1 MITVVIPPPESF
13 DNATQQFVYGEGA
26 TLRLEH
32 SLVSLSKWE
41 GKYEKPFISEEKKTG
56 EETLDYIRAMSLD
69 GDIPEETLQK
79 LTPENIREINSYIEA
94 KMTATFFSDDNVK
107 KGGPPPVI
115 TAEIIYQWMVA
126 LQMPIALME
135 TWHLNRLITQ
145 IKVIN
150 RKNEEAAG
158 GKKKKGFTKEDL
170 ANRSALNAKRR
181 AEAEAAR
188 NRA

>member
-41 GKYEKPFISEEKKTG
+41 GKYEKPFISEEKKTA
-56 EETLDYIRAMSLD
+56 EETFDYIKAMSLD
-69 GDIPEETLQK
+69 GEISDEVLKK
-79 LTPENIREINSYIEA
+79 LTPTNIREINEYIEA
-94 KMTATFFSDDNVK
+94 KMTATFFADDTVK
-107 KGGPPPVI
+107 KAGKPPVI

-126 LQMPIALME
+126 LQMPIPVME
-135 TWHLNRLITQ
+135 SWHLNRLITQ

-158 GKKKKGFTKEDL
+158 GKKKKGLTKEDL
-170 ANRSALNAKRR
+170 ASRSALNAKRR

-188 NRA
+188 NS